1 MYPASF
7 WFEVPSSAYVFLI
20 VINLFI
26 GITATVAT
34 FLLQLFE
41 HDKVWPVGRQRAVGW
56 QGVVGSRAQAVPV
69 IRCAPQDLKVVN
81 SYLKSCFLIF
91 PNYNLG
97 HGLMEMAYN
106 EYINE
111 YYAKIGEAGPRHGP
125 RAGRGVGGGCRG
137 PGAGAGPG
145 SESAALQASS
155 TR

>member
-7 WFEVPSSAYVFLI
+7 WFEVPSTAYVFLI

-41 HDKVWPVGRQRAVGW
+41 HDKVSLTLFLTLDVLVGVKLK
-56 QGVVGSRAQAVPV
+56 VIIYSRGLQCEFDVSVFIPFFY
-69 IRCAPQDLKVVN
+69 ILFQDLKKVN

-111 YYAKIGEAGPRHGP
+111 YYAKIGTLTNKWLYAELYI
-125 RAGRGVGGGCRG
+125 V
-137 PGAGAGPG
+137 
-145 SESAALQASS
+145 
-155 TR
+155 TD